1 MFREFKMKLESDI
14 ILLNNENVLKSQE
27 FYLNVKNTVDLMK
40 SE

>member
-1 MFREFKMKLESDI
+1 MKLESDI

-27 FYLNVKNTVDLMK
+27 FYLNVKNTVDLMN